1 MSAQP
6 KSAAKPPVTAPRLFE
21 MKAAGEKIVMLTAY
35 DAGFAAQ
42 CEAAGVDTVLVGDS
56 LGNVVQGRE
65 STLPVTL
72 DDMVYHTAAVKRGL
86 ATPLLIADLP
96 FMTYRDVDTALRS
109 SARLVAEGGA
119 AMVKLE
125 GADYVL
131 EVIDAL
137 DRRQIPVCAHLGL
150 TPQSV
155 HKFGGYRVQGK
166 TKSAAE
172 RLIADAH
179 AVEQAGASL
188 LVLECVPA
196 ALAKTITA
204 ELRIPTIGIGAGIAC
219 DGQVLVYHDLLG
231 IEQRIAPR
239 FVRRY
244 AEQGREAREAI
255 AAFADDV
262 RAGRFPGP
270 QESFED
276 PSQPAA
282 EKDRVGKLYG

>member
-1 MSAQP
+1 MSGYL

-21 MKAAGEKIVMLTAY
+21 MKTAGEKIVVLTAY

-42 CEAAGVDTVLVGDS
+42 CEAAGVDVVLVGDS

-86 ATPLLIADLP
+86 STPLLVTDLP

-109 SARLVAEGGA
+109 SARVIAEGGA
-119 AMVKLE
+119 AMVKVE

-131 EVIDAL
+131 DIIHAL
-137 DRRQIPVCAHLGL
+137 DRRQVPVCAHLGL

-204 ELRIPTIGIGAGIAC
+204 ELRIPTIGIGAGVDC
-219 DGQVLVYHDLLG
+219 DGQVLVIYDMLG
-231 IEQRIAPR
+231 ITPGKRPKFSKDFLAGSGSVVDAVKAYAKA
-239 FVRRY
+239 VRS
-244 AEQGREAREAI
+244 G
-255 AAFADDV
+255 V
-262 RAGRFPGP
+262 FPGP
-270 QESFED
+270 EHSF
-276 PSQPAA
+276 
-282 EKDRVGKLYG
+282 

>member
-1 MSAQP
+1 MSGYL
-6 KSAAKPPVTAPRLFE
+6 KSAATKPPVTVPRLFE
-21 MKAAGEKIVMLTAY
+21 MKAAGDKIVMLTAY
-35 DAGFAAQ
+35 DASFAAQ
-42 CEAAGVDTVLVGDS
+42 CETAGVDAVLVGDS

-96 FMTYRDVDTALRS
+96 FMTYKDADTALRS
-109 SARLVAEGGA
+109 SARLIAEGGA

-125 GADYVL
+125 GADYAC
-131 EVIDAL
+131 EVIHEL

-179 AVEQAGASL
+179 AVEDAGASL

-196 ALAKTITA
+196 ALAQAVTA
-204 ELRIPTIGIGAGIAC
+204 QLRIPTIGIGAGAGC
-219 DGQVLVYHDLLG
+219 DGQVLVLYDMLG
-231 IEQRIAPR
+231 VTPGKRPKFSRDFLAGSGSIPDAIKAYAKA
-239 FVRRY
+239 VRS
-244 AEQGREAREAI
+244 G
-255 AAFADDV
+255 AF
-262 RAGRFPGP
+262 
-270 QESFED
+270 
-276 PSQPAA
+276 PAA
-282 EKDRVGKLYG
+282 EHSF